1 MAKRGQTGG
10 QPHSTPAKP
19 SSRTDSTAGKSK
31 QQPRL
36 IREYKTKA
44 EREAVVQRYIIF
56 GTAIVLGIAALVL
69 IVAIGIDQFV
79 VPGQPAA
86 QVNDEVITIGEF
98 QRRVRLERALINIQ
112 LNQAIAEAQLLGVP
126 QDQVASFLSSQPP
139 YSVWLNEIQVPD
151 QLGNRVL
158 NEMIDNELIRQRA
171 SELGLS
177 VTPED
182 VQEQINKFFGYDP
195 NEGLTTPTPTSTPT
209 TSPTPFVS
217 PTPTNTPTATATP
230 LLTATATFTP
240 FPSATPTGT
249 PDATQRAENFTSLR
263 DDYYSVVRRD
273 TGLSDDEINQMFE
286 DMALRE
292 IMRDSITAELPR
304 NAPFVNVRLIAL
316 DSDERA
322 QEILVAL
329 QAGEPFA
336 ELAQSVSSDTSN
348 VQGGELGWQPF
359 TSFEGTY
366 GEAVASAVT
375 DAAVGALIGPIQSDA
390 TYYVLQLRGRE
401 NREQSEQEYEAARDA
416 EAEQYVDDLRD
427 AEGTNVQIYDTWLDY
442 VPEDPQFIARFQ

>member
-1 MAKRGQTGG
+1 MSKRGQTGG
-10 QPHSTPAKP
+10 QPPRTPAKP
-19 SSRTDSTAGKSK
+19 SSRADATAGKNK
-31 QQPRL
+31 QPRL

-44 EREAVVQRYIIF
+44 EREAVIQRYIILI
-56 GTAIVLGIAALVL
+56 TAIVLGIAALVL
-69 IVAIGIDQFV
+69 IVALAIDQFV

-86 QVNDEVITIGEF
+86 QVNDEIITIGEF

-112 LNQAIAEAQLLGVP
+112 LNQAIAEAQLFGIP

-139 YSVWLNEIQVPD
+139 YSIWLNEIQVPD

-171 SELGLS
+171 AELGLE

-182 VQEQINKFFGYDP
+182 VQEQINEFFGYDP
-195 NEGLTTPTPTSTPT
+195 NEGLFTPTPTSTPT

-230 LLTATATFTP
+230 ELTATATFTP
-240 FPSATPTGT
+240 FPSATPTTT
-249 PDATQRAENFTSLR
+249 PDATQRAENFTTLR

-273 TGLSDDEINQMFE
+273 TGLSDEEINQMFE
-286 DMALRE
+286 EMALRK
-292 IMRDSITAELPR
+292 ILRDHITADLPR
-304 NAPFVNVRLIAL
+304 TVPFVNVRLIAV
-316 DSDERA
+316 DSEERA

-336 ELAQSVSSDTSN
+336 ELAQSVSTDSSN
-348 VQGGELGWQPF
+348 VQGGELGWQPES
-359 TSFEGTY
+359 TFETNY
-366 GEAVASAVT
+366 GEAVATALSEAEI
-375 DAAVGALIGPIQSDA
+375 GALIGPIQSGSS
-390 TYYVLQLRGRE
+390 YYILQLRGRE
-401 NREQSEQEYEAARDA
+401 DREQSDEEYEAARDA

-427 AEGTNVQIYDTWLDY
+427 AEGTNIQIYDTWLDY
-442 VPEDPQFIARFQ
+442 VPEEPVFIPRFQ

>member
-10 QPHSTPAKP
+10 QPQSTPAKP

-31 QQPRL
+31 QPRL

-44 EREAVVQRYIIF
+44 EREAVVQRYIVI

-69 IVAIGIDQFV
+69 IVAIAIDQFV

-86 QVNDEVITIGEF
+86 VVNNETITIGEF
-98 QRRVRLERALINIQ
+98 QRQVRFERALINIQ

-171 SELGLS
+171 AELGLS

-182 VQEQINKFFGYDP
+182 VQEQINEFFGYDP

-217 PTPTNTPTATATP
+217 PTPTNTPTATATQ

-240 FPSATPTGT
+240 FPSATATGT
-249 PDATQRAENFTSLR
+249 PDATQRAENFTTLR
-263 DDYYSVVRRD
+263 EDYYSVVRRD
-273 TGLSDDEINQMFE
+273 TGLSDADINQLFE
-286 DMALRE
+286 DMALRK
-292 IMRDSITAELPR
+292 ILRDHVTAELPR
-304 NAPFVNVRLIAL
+304 TAPFVNVRLIAV
-316 DSDERA
+316 DSEERA
-322 QEILVAL
+322 QEVVEAL

-336 ELAQSVSSDTSN
+336 ELAQSVSTDASN

-359 TSFEGTY
+359 SSFETNY
-366 GEAVASAVT
+366 GEAVADAVSE
-375 DAAVGALIGPIQSDA
+375 AEIGALLGPVQSDA
-390 TYYVLQLRGRE
+390 TYFILQVRGRE
-401 NREQSEQEYEAARDA
+401 DREQTEEEYEAARDA
-416 EAEQYVDDLRD
+416 EIEQYLDDLRD
-427 AEGTNVQIYDTWLDY
+427 GEGTTVQIYDTWLDY